1 MIALKPKGVKGRSFS
16 RIPLAIIVIFF
27 PAFLLPQVIQ
37 PPPGITLD
45 LEITPTVELGRI
57 LKVAGVTGVRAAGNL
72 TGTIR
77 IRGTVDELTFD
88 GRMKGDGL
96 TIDNYTSLRADL
108 KFRALWNRKE
118 GLIRVDRYDLTS
130 SVGSAS
136 GTASL
141 YPGSRT
147 SFSSLMAD
155 LDNFDLLPASRRGQN
170 SMALASRA
178 TGRVSI
184 QWKGDISPAT
194 ISADARLVLNAS
206 RRTPE
211 KNILPLSGQ
220 TEFRI
225 RAGTLSAQVTDIAAL
240 DTQVSGTVVLPSFE
254 TIEADFG
261 GFIKDADVFAKNLA
275 LFLGKEDLIPTGLAG
290 PATFTA
296 KVTGAIGSPDAAVT
310 FESSDLTVGE
320 FNNVKLKADGRVTR
334 SHIDFTADFSPAPDM
349 FVTSSGRIGLTGTE
363 PTLDVDLNA
372 SRIPLPLLLP
382 LFGIG
387 ISSGG
392 TAQATLHL
400 EGTLDNL
407 NGSGSL
413 KAESLKIYEEPMGS
427 LASSIVISRGEIRLP
442 DLRLTK
448 NPRDPASGY
457 MDVQFSYELG
467 RGRFAFHA
475 TGNSLQFNELVLP
488 GGIPFRGTADF
499 AAKGS
504 GTKAQHTIDVHFS
517 AADVE
522 LRKVRLGSIETDASI
537 VNRVVVLDARL
548 PRFGSTASIRM
559 RLEEPYP
566 LEFKA
571 IAPEFDVGL
580 LGLTGPGNR
589 PLTGTLDL
597 NAAGSGNLR
606 NPSKSDLTFSAR
618 NVSMKLGDTNIGTG
632 GPVDVQYRDGMV
644 VMAEEAAIT
653 IEDSSLRVAGT
664 IPIRPE
670 APAGKFLARGKINIA
685 TLSQLSTFL
694 QKAEVSGNA
703 EFDIAIAGRADD
715 RNVSGTA
722 AVSSGSLR
730 HPALPSPLTGISIRA
745 ELRRDE
751 IVLQQ
756 ALASMDSGRIS
767 LTGTLPVGML
777 VRRIPIPLLQQQK
790 HGPAQFDLQ
799 LTDFA
804 LASTGRLPRNMDVQ
818 ISVRAQ
824 GSATSFDLNSVIADV
839 TVEKLSLSLNR
850 IVVRQREPSSL
861 ALRDGIIT
869 IRSLTLVGPQTE
881 LQVSGTSALVGMT
894 PTDLQ
899 IRGTTD
905 AGLLAF
911 LIDDA
916 ILAGPV
922 QVELAVKGTAA
933 APELSGSIE
942 VRDGQASLR
951 TPADIA
957 LDSLNARFDF
967 AGRRITVER
976 FDGILNGGTVKA
988 SGSMDL
994 IGGSLTN
1001 FNLSA
1006 NLRDV
1011 FLELPEG
1018 LESSFNANLTFVSKE
1033 DLIMVNGKIR
1043 VVESS
1048 YRKDFGGDL
1057 SELLQQS
1064 PEHDPEHDRSP
1075 SLSRIRFNVA
1085 VVTVNPIA
1093 VRNNMADLEADAD
1106 LRLVGS
1112 YYAPSIVGTVN
1123 LEEGGQIFLNERT
1136 YYLRQGIITFNNQ
1149 TRIEP
1154 DLNIQAETEVS
1165 EWEITMLITGTPDRL
1180 ETQLTSEPAL
1190 SQTEIISVLLTG
1202 SRDTDLTG
1210 RQMQLAQ
1217 AQALSLL
1224 AGQAGQELAGQ
1235 AREVLGITTFRLEP
1249 SFIASETHDP
1259 GARVTLGQDL
1269 TRDLSLGYSMNLV
1282 NAGDQLWI
1290 AQYDITRTLSA
1301 RAIGQEDNSYRMGFT
1316 HQVQIG
1322 ASRGSTGRRGRARKP
1337 EIGNIT
1343 FDTSNLFPVETLRDK
1358 FDLKTG
1364 DTYEFPEVRKGIE
1377 NLRKM
1382 YNEQDRLEARIRL
1395 ERQRT
1400 NRTVDL
1406 NVKIDPGPA
1415 VRLSF
1420 EGPVSDDSRKQVRQA
1435 WQEGVFDLA
1444 RVSESIQLIRR
1455 SLITDGYLE
1464 AEITQG
1470 TELTGD
1476 TKVVRFKVTPGTR
1489 YRDVQLVFPGASQI
1503 GSDELAGAIEN
1514 AGIYLDVFLDPERVT
1529 DYLESYYRDRGY
1541 LGAVVSPPAKRLDPR
1556 AGTGTVEIPVTEGPL
1571 FLIGDLTFSGNR
1583 AYSDD
1588 ELWIRIPISSGSVYS
1603 PDLVQESS
1611 DIIERI
1617 YRTNGYNEMSISY
1630 EVETDPDSALA
1641 NISFVIDENRRSAI
1655 REITISGNR
1664 LIDESLVRRMLTFDT
1679 GDVLNHEQLG
1689 ISRRNLYD
1697 TGIYSLADFEIED
1710 LPEDDPGANTK
1721 PVRINVQLRELST
1734 YRVDYGGYYDTD
1746 RGPGGIADVVRRSPF
1761 GHGAALGFR
1770 ARYDND
1776 LRLARLYYAQPLIRR
1791 LRLKTDGSIILAR
1804 ETRPGFRAHRV
1815 GMSLFQQKELPK
1827 EFVLDYG
1834 YRYDNVRWEGVP
1846 EDPTLFVAN
1855 VPVARLSGTL
1865 WRDTRD
1871 SILDATRGEFMS
1883 NTFEFGP
1890 EWIGSEIGFYKYF
1903 GQYFRYFGLDR
1914 LLGRRPEDEKGRTT
1928 PPRFIFATAIRLGI
1942 TQALENQ
1949 GIISPER
1956 FFAGGGTTM
1965 RGFGQDLL
1973 GPVEEQ
1979 LIDGEARLVPLGGEA
1994 LFLLNN
2000 EIRFPIYRIFGGAV
2014 FLDIGNVF
2022 ETVSDFSLSDL
2033 RKSAGAGLRIK
2044 IRYLLLRFDYG
2055 FKLDRR
2061 PGERGS
2067 AFFFSIGQA
2076 F

>member
-16 RIPLAIIVIFF
+16 QILLAIVFIFF
-27 PAFLLPQVIQ
+27 PAFLLPQVIT

-57 LKVAGVTGVRAAGNL
+57 LKMAGLTGVKAAGNL

-88 GRMKGDGL
+88 GRMKGAGL
-96 TIDNYTSLRADL
+96 TIDNYTSVRADL
-108 KFRALWNRKE
+108 KFRALWNRKQ
-118 GLIRVDRYDLTS
+118 GLILVDRYDLTS

-136 GTASL
+136 GTARL

-147 SFSSLMAD
+147 SFSSLVAD
-155 LDNFDLLPASRRGQN
+155 LKDFDVLPASRRGKN
-170 SMALASRA
+170 PIALASRA

-194 ISADARLVLNAS
+194 ISADARLALNAS

-211 KNILPLSGQ
+211 KNILPVSGQ
-220 TEFRI
+220 TELRI
-225 RAGTLSAQVTDIAAL
+225 RAGTLSAQVIDIAAL
-240 DTQVSGTVVLPSFE
+240 GAQVSGTVVFPSFE
-254 TIEADFG
+254 TIDADLG
-261 GFIKDADVFAKNLA
+261 GSIKDAGVFVENLA
-275 LFLGKEDLIPTGLAG
+275 LFLGKEGLIPTGLAG
-290 PATFTA
+290 PATFKV

-310 FESSDLTVGE
+310 FESSDLTAGE

-334 SHIDFTADFSPAPDM
+334 SNIDFTADFSPAPDM
-349 FVTSSGRIGLTGTE
+349 FVTSSGRIGLAGTA
-363 PTLDVDLNA
+363 PTLDIDLNA

-387 ISSGG
+387 IPSGG

-400 EGTLDNL
+400 EGTLGNL

-427 LASSIVISRGEIRLP
+427 LSSSIVISGGEIRLP

-448 NPRDPASGY
+448 NPGDPAGGY
-457 MDVQFSYELG
+457 MDVQFSYKLG
-467 RGRFAFHA
+467 QGRFAFHA

-488 GGIPFRGTADF
+488 GGIPFRGTVDF

-504 GTKAQHTIDVHFS
+504 GTKAEHTIDVHFS
-517 AADVE
+517 AADAE
-522 LRKVRLGSIETDASI
+522 LRKVRLGSIETDASL
-537 VNRVVVLDARL
+537 VNRVLVLDAKL
-548 PRFGSTASIRM
+548 PSFSSTASVQM
-559 RLEEPYP
+559 KLEEPYP

-571 IAPEFDVGL
+571 NAPGFDVGL

-589 PLTGTLDL
+589 PLTGTLDV

-606 NPSKSDLTFSAR
+606 DPWKSDLTFSAR
-618 NVSMKLGDTNIGTG
+618 NVSMRLGEIDIGTT

-670 APAGKFLARGKINIA
+670 APAGRFLARGKINLA

-703 EFDIAIAGRADD
+703 EFDITIDGRADD
-715 RNVSGTA
+715 RNVSGTG

-745 ELRRDE
+745 ELRRDQ

-756 ALASMDSGRIS
+756 AIASMDSGRIN
-767 LTGTLPVGML
+767 LTGALPVGML
-777 VRRIPIPLLQQQK
+777 VRRPIPFFQQQK

-804 LASTGRLPRNMDVQ
+804 LASTGRLPRNMDIQV
-818 ISVRAQ
+818 SVRAQ
-824 GSATSFDLNSVIADV
+824 GSATSFDLNTVIADI

-850 IVVRQREPSSL
+850 IVIRQREPSSL
-861 ALRDGIIT
+861 ALRGGIIT

-881 LQVSGTSALVGMT
+881 LQVDGTSALVGT
-894 PTDLQ
+894 APTNLQ

-922 QVELAVKGTAA
+922 LVELAVKGTTA

-942 VRDGQASLR
+942 VRDGQASLQ
-951 TPADIA
+951 TPAEIA
-957 LDSLNARFDF
+957 LDSLNARFAF
-967 AGRRITVER
+967 SGRRITVER
-976 FDGILNGGTVKA
+976 FEGVLNGGSIKA
-988 SGSMDL
+988 GGSMDL

-1033 DLIMVNGKIR
+1033 DLIMVNGKVR

-1075 SLSRIRFNVA
+1075 LLSRIRFNVA

-1093 VRNNMADLEADAD
+1093 VRNNLADLEADAD

-1165 EWEITMLITGTPDRL
+1165 EWEITMQITGTPDRL

-1290 AQYDITRTLSA
+1290 AQYDITRTLRA

-1322 ASRGSTGRRGRARKP
+1322 APRGSAGRRNRARRP

-1343 FDTSNLFPVETLRDK
+1343 FDTSNLFSVENLRDK

-1395 ERQRT
+1395 ERRRT

-1406 NVKIDPGPA
+1406 NVKIDPGPV

-1420 EGPVSDDSRKQVRQA
+1420 EGPVSDDIRKQVRQT

-1455 SLITDGYLE
+1455 SLIEDGYLE
-1464 AEITQG
+1464 AEVTQE
-1470 TELTGD
+1470 TEITGD
-1476 TKVVRFKVTPGTR
+1476 TKVVRFHVTPGTR

-1541 LGAVVSPPAKRLDPR
+1541 LGAVVSPPVKRLDPGT
-1556 AGTGTVEIPVTEGPL
+1556 GTGTVEIPVTEGPL

-1583 AYSDD
+1583 AYSYD
-1588 ELWIRIPISSGSVYS
+1588 ELWIRIPISSGSAYS

-1611 DIIERI
+1611 DIIERL
-1617 YRTNGYNEMSISY
+1617 YRTNGYNEVSISY
-1630 EVETDPDSALA
+1630 EIERDPDSALA
-1641 NISFVIDENRRSAI
+1641 NISFVIDENRRSVI
-1655 REITISGNR
+1655 REITITGNR

-1734 YRVDYGGYYDTD
+1734 YRVDYGGYYDTV

-1776 LRLARLYYAQPLIRR
+1776 LKLARLYYAQPLIRR

-1890 EWIGSEIGFYKYF
+1890 EWIGSEIGFYKYY

-1914 LLGRRPEDEKGRTT
+1914 FLGGRPEDEKGRTT

-1979 LIDGEARLVPLGGEA
+1979 VIDGEARLVPLGGEA

-2022 ETVSDFSLSDL
+2022 ETVSEFSLSDL